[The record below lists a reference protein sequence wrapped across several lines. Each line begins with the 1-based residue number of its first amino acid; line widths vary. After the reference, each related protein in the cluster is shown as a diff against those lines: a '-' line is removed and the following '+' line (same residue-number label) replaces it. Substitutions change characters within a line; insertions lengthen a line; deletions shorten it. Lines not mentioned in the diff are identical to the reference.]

1 VPVFL
6 FPEDCNFLLDS
17 NLGWFYFIGVK
28 DIYKVN
34 HVSGGFIPQDRP
46 KGGKERKM
54 PRGDRSGPMGYGPLS
69 GRRMGFCAGYD
80 VPGFANPR
88 GGGGMGR
95 AWGRGGGFGRGMAFR
110 GGRQGWGGYPVPVGF
125 PGYGPVEEASQI
137 KSEIEVLEKTLETL
151 KKRLDEVKGT
161 EEE

>member
-1 VPVFL
+1 
-6 FPEDCNFLLDS
+6 
-17 NLGWFYFIGVK
+17 
-28 DIYKVN
+28 
-34 HVSGGFIPQDRP
+34 
-46 KGGKERKM
+46 
-54 PRGDRSGPMGYGPLS
+54 
-69 GRRMGFCAGYD
+69 
-80 VPGFANPR
+80 
-88 GGGGMGR
+88 MGR